1 MKFLSCLLA
10 SFLSLFVISS
20 LSAAKPVF
28 ESGVI
33 SASTPGHSVAVK
45 ANLKDAKK
53 LYLVVTDAGDG
64 FSCDWAGWEAPVLVG
79 KSGEKKLTELKWKSA
94 QSGYGD
100 VQINANCQNQAMKK
114 NGAVIENGIG
124 VHANSIIEY
133 DLPAGYSEFRAT
145 GFLDDG
151 GTNQGCGSSVKFLVF
166 TDKPDTQ
173 FLTAPTSSQITER
186 TPETALDGLT
196 VNDDLEAML
205 FAAEPM
211 MYSPSNIDVDHKG
224 RVWVCEVVNYR
235 KFRNKSPERTEG
247 DRILILEDTDGD
259 GQADKETTFYQ
270 GRDIDSAHGVCV
282 LGNKAIVSAGDSVMV
297 LTDEDGDDKAD
308 KKEILFSGI
317 AGTQHDHGIHS
328 FLFGPDGKLYFNF
341 GNAGKH
347 LYDKDGNPIVDKQ
360 GNVVK
365 DDRKPYQEGMV
376 FRCNMD
382 GSEVETLG
390 WNFRNNWELAVDSFG
405 NIWQSDND
413 DDGNR
418 GVRINFVMEYGN
430 YGYKDELTGAGW
442 RDFRTGLEEEIP
454 ERHWHLNDPGVTPNL
469 LQTGAGSPTGILV
482 YEGSLLPER
491 FVGELIHCDAGPNVV
506 RAYHVDEKGAGYTA
520 EIENILVGTQD
531 KWFRPSDVCVA
542 PDGSLIIADWYD
554 PGVGGHAQGDV
565 ERGRLFRVAPSNSP
579 YKMPTYDFKT
589 VDGAIEALQ
598 SPNMAARYLAWT
610 ALSEM
615 GVKAEPALK
624 ELWKS
629 DAPDHLRVRA
639 FWLLGN
645 LPGRWFQ
652 YIGEALEDDN
662 DQIRIAALRLSRQF
676 DIEPTQMVTLTFDD
690 PSPQVRRES
699 AIALAESESEPKEVA
714 ELWAKLAEQTDVH
727 DRWMLEA
734 LGIAARGRWD
744 ECLAAYLPG
753 KDLMSE
759 EVGFI
764 LWRSRGTKTPELLA
778 KIIANNETPAEYLP
792 FLFRSMDFQPNV
804 ELRNEVLTTLAFGD
818 LERTQQVSFVRGEA
832 LNRLGSI
839 DFKKNPEYKSALDQI
854 LDSQEGTLQYVT
866 LVDKFDLEERYP
878 QVLKLAQSKPDTQV
892 GVAAA
897 ALLIKKKQWPMLRA
911 AVLSEDPKQSAATLQ
926 VLGNTGSGGLVG
938 LLLPIVTDE
947 SRDDELRR
955 QSIRALANTRNGAQK
970 LVELAQQKKLNDTL
984 TPAVA
989 AGLHTAQWRDIQEQ
1003 AEKLFPSPPGKN
1015 NKPLRPIDELVKLN
1029 GDPSRGKLLFNTTGT
1044 CAKCHIV
1051 NDIGKEVGPNLS
1063 EIGSKLSPQAMFES
1077 ILFPSA
1083 GVSHNYETYMI
1094 VTEDGT
1100 SISGVMV
1107 SDTPDSITLKGAD
1120 AIPKTV
1126 KKSEIEE
1133 QVKQKISLMPA
1144 DLQKIL
1150 SEQEL
1155 IDIVK
1160 YMQTLKKK

>member
-1 MKFLSCLLA
+1 MKFLSCLSA
-10 SFLSLFVISS
+10 MALSLCLVSS
-20 LSAAKPVF
+20 VSAAKPVF
-28 ESGVI
+28 QSGVI

-45 ANLKDAKK
+45 ANIKGAKK
-53 LYLVVTDAGDG
+53 LYLVVNDGGDG
-64 FSCDWAGWEAPVLVG
+64 FGCDWAGWEAPVLVG
-79 KSGEKKLTELKWKSA
+79 KTGETKLTELKWKSA
-94 QSGYGD
+94 GTGYGA
-100 VQINANCQNQAMKK
+100 VQINANCQNETMKK
-114 NGAVIENGIG
+114 NGVAVENGIG

-133 DLPAGYSEFRAT
+133 DLPSGYNEFRAT
-145 GFLDDG
+145 GFLDDSG
-151 GTNQGCGSSVKFLVF
+151 ANQGCGSTVQFLVF
-166 TDKPDTQ
+166 TEKPDVQ
-173 FLTAPTSSQITER
+173 FVTAAVSAQVADR
-186 TPETALDGLT
+186 TPENALDGLT
-196 VNDDLEAML
+196 VNDDLKASL

-211 MYSPSNIDVDHKG
+211 MYSPSNIDIDHKG

-235 KFRNKSPERTEG
+235 KFRNKSPERKEG

-259 GQADKETTFYQ
+259 GQADKKTTFYQ

-282 LGNKAIVSAGDSVMV
+282 LGNKAIVSAGDSVMI

-347 LYDKDGNPIVDKQ
+347 LYDKDGNPIVDKR
-360 GNVVK
+360 GNIVK
-365 DDRKPYQEGMV
+365 DDRKPYQEGMA

-442 RDFRTGLEEEIP
+442 RDLRTGLEEEIP

-482 YEGSLLPER
+482 YEGSLLPQR
-491 FVGELIHCDAGPNVV
+491 FMGELIHCDAGPNVV
-506 RAYHVDEKGAGYTA
+506 RAYHVDEDGAGYTA
-520 EIENILVGTQD
+520 EIEDILVGTQD

-565 ERGRLFRVAPSNSP
+565 ERGRLFRVAPAGSA
-579 YKMPTYDFKT
+579 YKIPKFDFKT

-598 SPNMAARYLAWT
+598 NPNMEVRYLAWT
-610 ALSEM
+610 ALKEM

-624 ELWKS
+624 ELWQS
-629 DAPDHLRVRA
+629 DAADHLRVRA
-639 FWLLGN
+639 FWLLGQ
-645 LPGRWFQ
+645 LPDGSRYAQ
-652 YIGEALEDDN
+652 EAFKDDN
-662 DQIRIAALRLSRQF
+662 DQIRIAGLRLTRQLG
-676 DIEPTQMVTLTFDD
+676 IEPARVVSQLINDN
-690 PSPQVRRES
+690 SPQVRREC
-699 AIALAESESEPKEVA
+699 AIALVESESDSVPT
-714 ELWAKLAEQTDVH
+714 LWAILAEQTDVH

-744 ECLAAYLPG
+744 ACLEAYLIG

-764 LWRSRGTKTPELLA
+764 VWRSRGTRTPELLA
-778 KIIANNETPAEYLP
+778 KMISDNETPAEYLP
-792 FLFRSMDFQPNV
+792 YLFRSMDFQPNV
-804 ELRNEVLTTLAFGD
+804 ELRNDVLTTLAFGD
-818 LERTQQVSFVRGEA
+818 LSRTQQVAFVRGEA
-832 LNRLGSI
+832 LNRIGNI
-839 DFKKNPEYKSALDQI
+839 DFNKHPEYKNALNQI
-854 LDSQEGTLQYVT
+854 LDSQEGTLQYIT
-866 LVDKFDLEERYP
+866 LVDKFNLEERYP
-878 QVLKLAQSKPDTQV
+878 QVLKLAQSKPDSQE

-897 ALLIKKKQWPMLRA
+897 TLLINKKQWPMLRK
-911 AVLSEDPKQSAATLQ
+911 AVLSEDRKVAAATLQ

-938 LLLPIVTDE
+938 LLIPIVTDN
-947 SRDDELRR
+947 SQDAELRR
-955 QSIRALANTRNGAQK
+955 QSIRALAKTRNGALK
-970 LVELAQQKKLNDTL
+970 LVEMANQKKLSETL

-989 AGLHTAQWRDIQEQ
+989 AGLHTAQWGDIKEQ
-1003 AEKLFPSPPGKN
+1003 AEKLFPSPPSKN
-1015 NKPLRPIDELVKLN
+1015 NKPLRPITELVKLN
-1029 GDPSRGKLLFNTTGT
+1029 GDPTRGKLLFNTTGT

-1063 EIGSKLSPQAMFES
+1063 EIGSKLSPQAMYES

-1083 GVSHNYETYMI
+1083 GVSHNYETHMI

-1100 SISGVMV
+1100 SISGIMV
-1107 SDTPDSITLKGAD
+1107 SDTPDSVTLKGAD

-1126 KKSEIEE
+1126 KKSDIEE
-1133 QVKQKISLMPA
+1133 MVTQKISLMPA
-1144 DLQKIL
+1144 DVQKL
-1150 SEQEL
+1150 LTEQEL
-1155 IDIVK
+1155 VDIVK
-1160 YMQTLKKK
+1160 YMLILKKK

>member
-1 MKFLSCLLA
+1 MV
-10 SFLSLFVISS
+10 LSLCLVSS
-20 LSAAKPVF
+20 VSAAKPIF
-28 ESGVI
+28 QSGVI
-33 SASTPGHSVAVK
+33 SASTPGNSVVVK
-45 ANLKDAKK
+45 ANIKGAKK
-53 LYLVVTDAGDG
+53 LYLVVNDAGDG

-79 KSGEKKLTELKWKSA
+79 KSGETKLTEMKWKSA
-94 QSGYGD
+94 QSGYGA
-100 VQINANCQNQAMKK
+100 VQINANCRNQTMKK

-133 DLPAGYSEFRAT
+133 ELPAGYNEFHAT

-151 GTNQGCGSSVKFLVF
+151 GANQGCGSTVQFLVF
-166 TDKPDTQ
+166 TEKPDAQ
-173 FLTAPTSSQITER
+173 FVSAAVSAQVTDR
-186 TPETALDGLT
+186 TPEAALDGLT
-196 VNDDLEAML
+196 VNDDLKATL

-282 LGNKAIVSAGDSVMV
+282 LGNKAIVSAGDSVMI

-347 LYDKDGNPIVDKQ
+347 LYDKDGNAIVDKR

-365 DDRKPYQEGMV
+365 DDRQPYQEGMA
-376 FRCNMD
+376 FRCNID

-405 NIWQSDND
+405 NVWQSDND
-413 DDGNR
+413 DDGNH

-454 ERHWHLNDPGVTPNL
+454 LRHWHLNDPGVVPNL

-482 YEGSLLPER
+482 YEGSLLPDR
-491 FVGELIHCDAGPNVV
+491 FVGELVHCDAGPNVV
-506 RAYHVDEKGAGYTA
+506 RAYHVDEDGAGFSA
-520 EIENILVGTQD
+520 EVEDILVGTQD

-565 ERGRLFRVAPSNSP
+565 ERGRLFRVAPEGSA
-579 YKMPTYDFKT
+579 YKMPKYDFES
-589 VDGAIEALQ
+589 VEGAIVALQ

-610 ALSEM
+610 SLHEM
-615 GVKAEPALK
+615 GLKAEPALK
-624 ELWKS
+624 ELWQS
-629 DAPDHLRVRA
+629 DAPDYLRVRA
-639 FWLLGN
+639 LWLLGD

-652 YIGEALEDDN
+652 YMGEAFDDKN
-662 DQIRIAALRLSRQF
+662 DQIRIAGLRLSRRVGV
-676 DIEPTQMVTLTFDD
+676 ETAGTVSVLFDD
-690 PSPQVRRES
+690 PSPKVRREC
-699 AIALAESESEPKEVA
+699 AIALVESDSDEVP

-744 ECLAAYLPG
+744 ACLDAYL
-753 KDLMSE
+753 KDKDILDE
-759 EVGFI
+759 APGFI
-764 LWRSRGTKTPELLA
+764 VWRSRGTKTPELLA
-778 KIIANNETPAEYLP
+778 KIIASNETPAEYLP
-792 FLFRSMDFQPNV
+792 YLFRSMDFQPNV
-804 ELRNEVLTTLAFGD
+804 ELRNDVLTNLAFGD

-832 LNRLGSI
+832 LNRIENI
-839 DFKKNPEYKSALDQI
+839 DFKKHSEYKNALNQI
-854 LDSQEGTLQYVT
+854 LDSQEGTLQYIT
-866 LVDKFDLEERYP
+866 LVDKFNLEERYS
-878 QVLKLAQSKPDTQV
+878 QVLKLAQSKPDTQE

-897 ALLIKKKQWPMLRA
+897 TLLINKKQWSMLRKA
-911 AVLSEDPKQSAATLQ
+911 ILSEDRKVAETTLQ
-926 VLGNTGSGGLVG
+926 VLGNTGSGGLLG
-938 LLLPIVTDE
+938 LLIPIVTEE
-947 SRDDELRR
+947 SQDAELRR
-955 QSIRALANTRNGAQK
+955 QAIRALAKTRNGAQR
-970 LVELAQQKKLNDTL
+970 LVELAQQKKLDATL

-989 AGLHTAQWRDIQEQ
+989 AGLHTAQWRDIKEQ
-1003 AEKLFPSPPGKN
+1003 AEKLFPSPPSKN
-1015 NKPLRPIDELVKLN
+1015 NKPLRPITELVKLN
-1029 GDPSRGKLLFNTTGT
+1029 GDPTRGKLLFNTTGT

-1063 EIGSKLSPQAMFES
+1063 EIGSKLSPQAMYES

-1083 GVSHNYETYMI
+1083 GVSHNYETHMI

-1100 SISGVMV
+1100 SISGIMV
-1107 SDTPDSITLKGAD
+1107 SDTPDSVTLKGAD

-1126 KKSEIEE
+1126 KKSAIEE
-1133 QVKQKISLMPA
+1133 MVTQKISLMPA
-1144 DLQKIL
+1144 DVQKL
-1150 SEQEL
+1150 LTEQEL
-1155 IDIVK
+1155 VDIVK
-1160 YMQTLKKK
+1160 YMQILKKK